1 MEQKSRAHISNQPPH
16 RQTSFENLEHLPKV
30 TQLVMGPFQTC
41 CLFRVFRSQS
51 SLHWSLCE
59 ELTTLSE
66 GPRSAVES

>member
-16 RQTSFENLEHLPKV
+16 RQMSFENLEHLPKV
-30 TQLVMGPFQTC
+30 PQPVVMGPFQTR
-41 CLFRVFRSQS
+41 CLLRVFRSQS

-66 GPRSAVES
+66 GPRPRS